1 MSPSENLTLPFK
13 FKRKEFLVRLSFAMT
28 NNKAWKQ
35 TLPNV
40 GVYISEPMLSHA
52 RLYVALLQGIS
63 KLHLGSC

>member
-13 FKRKEFLVRLSFAMT
+13 FKRKEFLVHPSFAMT

-40 GVYISEPMLSHA
+40 GVYISQPMLSHA
-52 RLYVALLQGIS
+52 
-63 KLHLGSC
+63 